1 MLFLSSV
8 IISEY
13 LEDKSRSF
21 QTISLCWISFHKFC
35 ILLTL
40 CAKVQQAGP
49 LRAALFN
56 GAELGDGDNG
66 GGGGGGDGGGGGGD
80 GGGGG
85 GGEAVARLRRQVTS
99 KTGSNNN
106 SSTTAPQ
113 VTNIDCIQS
122 IYFISVHFTV
132 Q

>member
-1 MLFLSSV
+1 M
-8 IISEY
+8 
-13 LEDKSRSF
+13 
-21 QTISLCWISFHKFC
+21 
-35 ILLTL
+35 LTL

-49 LRAALFN
+49 LRAALFD
-56 GAELGDGDNG
+56 GAELGDGDDG

-122 IYFISVHFTV
+122 IYFISAHCTV
-132 Q
+132 QYSRVSHYLKKNIMFQHFHN